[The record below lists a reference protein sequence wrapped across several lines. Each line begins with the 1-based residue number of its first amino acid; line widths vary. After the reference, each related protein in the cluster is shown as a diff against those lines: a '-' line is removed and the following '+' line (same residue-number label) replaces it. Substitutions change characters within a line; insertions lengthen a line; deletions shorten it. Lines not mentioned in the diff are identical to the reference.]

1 MYLIRLNL
9 ALAHL
14 KNDLINYE
22 ISFELAS
29 DGSYRTLK
37 KKRIRGLDHFFLAN
51 QKFQRHSPHD
61 MTVMLFM
68 EGCREGMWLKLA
80 KGLKSVRVNCGC
92 ASRLSV

>member
-14 KNDLINYE
+14 KNNLINYE

-29 DGSYRTLK
+29 DGSYTTLK
-37 KKRIRGLDHFFLAN
+37 KRELDNFFLAN

-61 MTVMLFM
+61 MTVMLL
-68 EGCREGMWLKLA
+68 W
-80 KGLKSVRVNCGC
+80 RVAERACG
-92 ASRLSV
+92 